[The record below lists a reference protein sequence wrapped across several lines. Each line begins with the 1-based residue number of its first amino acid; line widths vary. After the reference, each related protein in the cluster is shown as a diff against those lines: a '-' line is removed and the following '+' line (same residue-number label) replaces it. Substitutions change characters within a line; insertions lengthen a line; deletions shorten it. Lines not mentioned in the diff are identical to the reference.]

1 MVIISSKHKIN
12 GVGNSD
18 MTKQSHKELFKVKSW
33 NFSKM
38 FGEEKK
44 VTENENTFKELLLFV
59 FIYFLLCVVYKLY
72 FIIGMHLQ
80 GWCWLVLGAH
90 EES

>member
-1 MVIISSKHKIN
+1 
-12 GVGNSD
+12 
-18 MTKQSHKELFKVKSW
+18 
-33 NFSKM
+33 M

-59 FIYFLLCVVYKLY
+59 FIYFLLCVVCKLY